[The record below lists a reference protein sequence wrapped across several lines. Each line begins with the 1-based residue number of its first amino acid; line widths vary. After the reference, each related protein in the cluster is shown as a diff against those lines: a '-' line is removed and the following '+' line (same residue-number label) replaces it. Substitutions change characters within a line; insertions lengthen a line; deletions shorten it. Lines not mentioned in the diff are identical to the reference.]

1 MIEISKFYIKQNLR
15 LGFAPTMGCLHDG
28 HLSLL
33 EHLNRRCDARVASIF
48 VNPKQFCPGED
59 FERYPRDEE
68 RDLKLLKKNC
78 DYVFIP
84 YEKEMYPKG
93 FSTSVEV
100 SGLSDTLCG
109 KKRMGHFKGVTTVVA
124 RLFGIVRPTF
134 AAFGQKDYQQF
145 VIIKK
150 MTQDL
155 SFGIQLIMCPT
166 VREKD
171 GLAMSSRNMYLSSE
185 ERARALSLRK
195 ALLTAKKEIEIGQT
209 KAENLKK
216 TMLKVMNNLGAKAE
230 YAEIVDTENLQTV
243 DPIHGEVLLAVA
255 AYVGKTRL
263 IDNEILRCKEL

>member
-1 MIEISKFYIKQNLR
+1 MTEISQFFQKQNLK

-33 EHLNRRCDARVASIF
+33 ENLNRRCDARVASIF

-59 FERYPRDEE
+59 FDRYPRDEE
-68 RDLKLLKKNC
+68 RDIKLLEKNC

-84 YEKEMYPKG
+84 NEKEMYPMG

-109 KKRMGHFKGVTTVVA
+109 KKRIGHFKGVATVVA
-124 RLFGIVRPTF
+124 RLFGIVKPAF

-171 GLAMSSRNMYLSSE
+171 GLAISSRNRYLSPD
-185 ERARALSLRK
+185 ERTKALSLRK
-195 ALLTAKKEIEIGQT
+195 ALLTAKHEIEIGRTQ
-209 KAENLKK
+209 AEDVKK
-216 TMLKVMNNLGAKAE
+216 SMLKVMNELGAEAE
-230 YAEIVDTENLQTV
+230 YAEIVGTENLQTV
-243 DPIHGEVLLAVA
+243 ETIRGEVLLAAA

-263 IDNEILRCKEL
+263 IDNEIVRCKEL